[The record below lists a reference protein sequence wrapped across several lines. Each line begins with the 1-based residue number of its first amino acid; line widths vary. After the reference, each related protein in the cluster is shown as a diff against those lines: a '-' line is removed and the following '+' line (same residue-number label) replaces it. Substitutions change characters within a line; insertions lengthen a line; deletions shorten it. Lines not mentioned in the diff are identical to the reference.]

1 MRASLPGRSTA
12 RPVRTSV
19 RAVARNQGWSASKVQ
34 IASFDVPQ
42 HVFVIAEIGI
52 NHNGEI
58 EIAKRLIDMAM
69 RCGCDAVKF
78 QKRSIDIVYTKEM
91 LDSPRESPWG
101 ATQRAQ
107 KEGLEFG
114 KAEYDEIDRQCR
126 QRGIEWFASAWDIPS
141 QLFLRDYGLK
151 RNKIAS
157 AMVTHPE
164 FLEVVAE
171 EKKPVFLSTGMCTYE
186 EIDRAVAVF
195 GKQGCPVTL
204 MHAVSEYPA
213 PEEILNIA
221 CMHALRERYGL
232 PVGYSGH
239 EASVSPSVIA
249 AAHGAVAIERHVTLD
264 RAMYGSDQ
272 SASLEEA
279 GLRDMVAMIRKI
291 AMVLGDGE
299 KRITVKEEGVA
310 SKLRYWNPR

>member
-1 MRASLPGRSTA
+1 
-12 RPVRTSV
+12 
-19 RAVARNQGWSASKVQ
+19 
-34 IASFDVPQ
+34 
-42 HVFVIAEIGI
+42 
-52 NHNGEI
+52 
-58 EIAKRLIDMAM
+58 
-69 RCGCDAVKF
+69 
-78 QKRSIDIVYTKEM
+78 
-91 LDSPRESPWG
+91 
-101 ATQRAQ
+101 
-107 KEGLEFG
+107 
-114 KAEYDEIDRQCR
+114 
-126 QRGIEWFASAWDIPS
+126 
-141 QLFLRDYGLK
+141 
-151 RNKIAS
+151 
-157 AMVTHPE
+157 
-164 FLEVVAE
+164 
-171 EKKPVFLSTGMCTYE
+171 
-186 EIDRAVAVF
+186 
-195 GKQGCPVTL
+195 
-204 MHAVSEYPA
+204 VSEYPA

-291 AMVLGDGE
+291 PMVLGDGE